1 MRWISR
7 SSKHKCEVLY
17 TITGWARLHCVSQA
31 VGSLCVLRCGNN
43 AASIVAGDVLSIQRH
58 TVVVRPACSAPP
70 ALDSSFPLLQVSG
83 LTTELAAFKSS
94 AERLSTELQSARSEF
109 LARYD

>member
-1 MRWISR
+1 MCSALQDNGMGAGALFRPGNG
-7 SSKHKCEVLY
+7 L
-17 TITGWARLHCVSQA
+17 
-31 VGSLCVLRCGNN
+31 SLCVPRCGSN